1 MTGVDEQLKRYVD
14 RRADGVSPSDADLL
28 VTRALARPGGR
39 RPRTRHGLNAG
50 LALGIALL
58 LIAGG
63 LIVPAQLRNL
73 RANQSV
79 PASGALPAIP
89 KETVNLDDPSQVPQ
103 FVVPFRV
110 DTATVLA
117 PRSRWSLPQ
126 NRALMLDVAL
136 NCSTTKIRVV
146 DRSTLISTQQP
157 VTLRDCYGDPIVLP
171 GTTLLLHHWTLRG
184 EKTVDLGVSI
194 YDWSAG
200 SLVKDYPDVSMA
212 AFAGGLVSPDGSLV
226 YTLNPFVDEPALD
239 IIKLPAGTRIVHIP
253 VTLDTSGLSA
263 GGLALSV
270 DGRTL
275 YVNEGYQLATF
286 DGRTGAPGPTVP
298 FQESK
303 TSAMIDLPGW
313 LSPIDVEAK
322 EGFEPGHGIAID
334 PKGRWVAALG
344 SANRETEGV
353 WLFGAQG
360 GAPQL
365 VRRIHRTGGLGGIA
379 FSLDG
384 SVLYAIESQS
394 TIVLMDPLSGRT
406 IKEFHYPFATGIY
419 GIAGLEKP

>member
-1 MTGVDEQLKRYVD
+1 MTVLEEHVKRYVA

-28 VTRALARPGGR
+28 VARALVRPGRR
-39 RPRTRHGLNAG
+39 RPRTRHGLNIG

-63 LIVPAQLRNL
+63 VIVPAQLRNL

-89 KETVNLDDPSQVPQ
+89 KEIVNLDDPSQVPQ

-110 DTATVLA
+110 DTGTVLA

-126 NRALMLDVAL
+126 NRALMLDAAL
-136 NCSTTKIRVV
+136 NCSTTKIHVV
-146 DRSTLISTQQP
+146 DRSTQISTQQP
-157 VTLRDCYGDPIVLP
+157 VTLKDCYGNPLVLP
-171 GTTLLLHHWTLRG
+171 GTTVLLDHWTLRG
-184 EKTVDLGVSI
+184 PKTIDLGASL

-200 SLVKDYPDVSMA
+200 GLVREYPGISMA

-239 IIKLPAGTRIVHIP
+239 ITKLPAGTRIAHIP

-286 DGRTGAPGPTVP
+286 DGLTGAPGPTVS

-303 TSAMIDLPGW
+303 KSALFELPGW
-313 LSPIDVEAK
+313 LSSIDVEAK

-353 WLFGAQG
+353 WLFGAK
-360 GAPQL
+360 GAPHL
-365 VRRIHRTGGLGGIA
+365 IRRIHRTGGLGGIA

-384 SVLYAIESQS
+384 SVLYFVEGQS
-394 TIVLMDPLSGRT
+394 TLVAMDPLSGRT
-406 IKEFHYPFATGIY
+406 IKEFHYPYATGIY
-419 GIAGLEKP
+419 GIAGVEKP